1 MKAKEIEKRLI
12 NVERKYRQLEYM
24 MDLDGSTKR
33 TIEAMEEAYKHEKE
47 LNELTCNNLKS
58 LAIKQIENEKKEE
71 VKYECRIPLFEKG
84 ELEYFDCNMHSIIE
98 SLLEK
103 QLQQK
108 DYILFQR
115 IIKKQEE
122 EIKTL
127 KNNWN
132 ELKKWIEEY
141 RNGTGLSEYETGISD
156 TLYDTLKKMKALQGS
171 DKE

>member
-33 TIEAMEEAYKHEKE
+33 TIEAMEEAYKREKE

-58 LAIKQIENEKKEE
+58 LAIKQIESEKKEE
-71 VKYECRIPLFEKG
+71 VKYEGRIPLFEKG

-98 SLLEK
+98 SLLET
-103 QLQQK
+103 QLKEK
-108 DYILFQR
+108 DHILFQR

-127 KNNWN
+127 KNNLD
-132 ELKKWIEEY
+132 EFEKLLKKEKTRTKSAHDVE
-141 RNGTGLSEYETGISD
+141 RFTA
-156 TLYDTLKKMKALQGS
+156 YDYMLKRLQELRS
-171 DKE
+171 RE

>member
-33 TIEAMEEAYKHEKE
+33 TIEAMEEAYKREKE

-58 LAIKQIENEKKEE
+58 LAIKQIESEKKEE
-71 VKYECRIPLFEKG
+71 VKYEGRIPLFEKG

-98 SLLEK
+98 SLLET
-103 QLQQK
+103 QLKEK
-108 DYILFQR
+108 DHILFQR

-127 KNNWN
+127 KNNLD
-132 ELKKWIEEY
+132 EFEKLLKKEKTRTKYAHDVE
-141 RNGTGLSEYETGISD
+141 RFTA
-156 TLYDTLKKMKALQGS
+156 YDYMLKRLQELRS
-171 DKE
+171 RE